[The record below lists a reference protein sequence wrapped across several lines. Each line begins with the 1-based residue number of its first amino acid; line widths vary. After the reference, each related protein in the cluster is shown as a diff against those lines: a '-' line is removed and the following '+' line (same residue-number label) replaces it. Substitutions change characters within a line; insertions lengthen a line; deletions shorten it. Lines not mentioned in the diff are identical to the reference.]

1 LLSGLRDNTI
11 AVRQPPHWLAEV
23 AAVGVR
29 LKPDTITDDIADLQ
43 ELGIITEI
51 ATPPIWKTAC
61 ALSHRL
67 HHHLFDTFYHA
78 VALECDALLI
88 TADEHYFR
96 KAQGMGNI
104 MLLADFCDT

>member
-1 LLSGLRDNTI
+1 M
-11 AVRQPPHWLAEV
+11 

-29 LKPDTITDDIADLQ
+29 LKPDTIADDIADLQ
-43 ELGIITEI
+43 ELGIITET

-61 ALSHRL
+61 AISHRL

-78 VALECDALLI
+78 VALGRDALLI

-96 KAQGMGNI
+96 KAENI
-104 MLLADFCDT
+104 GKIILLASFQRT